1 MEKIKEPD
9 LETGLVISNPVGS
22 LATPILNPSPRLT
35 SLDGKKIALYVSRKA
50 NVFEFLA
57 RVAQKLKEQ
66 FPTVDIIGGAEGTI
80 WAKPSYDREGDID
93 ALAAEKPDAVIMA
106 LSS

>member
-1 MEKIKEPD
+1 MEKSKEPD
-9 LETGLVISNPVGS
+9 FEASLLVSNPVGS
-22 LATPILNPSPRLT
+22 LAVPILDSSPRLT
-35 SLDGKKIALYVSRKA
+35 SLDNKTVALYVSRKA